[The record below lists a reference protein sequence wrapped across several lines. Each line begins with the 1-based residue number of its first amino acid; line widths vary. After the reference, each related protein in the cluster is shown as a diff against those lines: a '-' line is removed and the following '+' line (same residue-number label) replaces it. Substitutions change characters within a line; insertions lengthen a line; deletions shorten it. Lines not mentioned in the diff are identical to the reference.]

1 MPALRVFVIPVSGAQ
16 HASVHEMLQAA
27 VHSMY
32 RRLGSRPTSSGR
44 SVGAW
49 PLSGSFSGQSP
60 QNVDPPPFSS
70 ARSVLIRV
78 SFQISEMRAVLASPR
93 TRLPYGSA
101 QPQTMRPSHSMTSVL
116 HGHVHWNF
124 VAR

>member
-1 MPALRVFVIPVSGAQ
+1 
-16 HASVHEMLQAA
+16 MLQAA

-32 RRLGSRPTSSGR
+32 IRLGSRPTSSGR
-44 SVGAW
+44 SFGAS
-49 PLSGSFSGQSP
+49 PRSGNFSGQSP
-60 QNVDPPPFSS
+60 QKVEPPALRS

-78 SFQISEMRAVLASPR
+78 SFQISPMLAIFASPR

-101 QPQTMRPSHSMTSVL
+101 QPQTMRPSQSMTSVL
-116 HGHVHWNF
+116 HGHVHWNL